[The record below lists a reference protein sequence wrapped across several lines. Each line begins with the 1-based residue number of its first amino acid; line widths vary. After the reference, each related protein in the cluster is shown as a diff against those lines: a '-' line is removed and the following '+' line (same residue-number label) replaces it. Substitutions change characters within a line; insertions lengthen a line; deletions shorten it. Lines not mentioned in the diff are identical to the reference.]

1 MKTIINKI
9 TKPFKRIYVI
19 IGNICYNIKYL
30 CTTNINIELDNN
42 DDKIYNLQDC
52 INKLSNR
59 ITDMDARIDDVTN
72 DVDDKCDIYQ
82 VEDIIYNQI
91 GCVDDFVTYDDMN
104 DIKDDIKGITE
115 TKLYTNLK
123 NRNDKINDVINAKLE
138 VIENHLKAEW
148 SKIDDVNIDLFYDK
162 YNSCLVNKVIEEISN
177 FKVKETKI
185 DTNQGNYSIK
195 EWDLLVNQVVDD
207 IVNRLTAFQDNF
219 NVEINKRN
227 NDDV

>member
-42 DDKIYNLQDC
+42 DDKIYNLQEC
-52 INKLSNR
+52 IDKLSNR

-104 DIKDDIKGITE
+104 DIKGDIKEINN
-115 TKLYTNLK
+115 KL
-123 NRNDKINDVINAKLE
+123 NDINNVVDDNIFIDNNERHAL
-138 VIENHLKAEW
+138 
-148 SKIDDVNIDLFYDK
+148 IDDV
-162 YNSCLVNKVIEEISN
+162 IETI
-177 FKVKETKI
+177 I
-185 DTNQGNYSIK
+185 
-195 EWDLLVNQVVDD
+195 
-207 IVNRLTAFQDNF
+207 NRLKYIKQ
-219 NVEINKRN
+219 
-227 NDDV
+227 

>member
-52 INKLSNR
+52 VDKLSNR

-91 GCVDDFVTYDDMN
+91 GCVDDLLTYDSEVIN
-104 DIKDDIKGITE
+104 DIKDDIK
-115 TKLYTNLK
+115 
-123 NRNDKINDVINAKLE
+123 D
-138 VIENHLKAEW
+138 IEKHLKTEW
-148 SKIDDVNIDLFYDK
+148 NKIDDVNIDLFYDK

-177 FKVKETKI
+177 FKVKEIKI

-195 EWDLLVNQVVDD
+195 EWNLLVNQVVDD
-207 IVNRLTAFQDNF
+207 VVKIIINRLNEQSVQEQYRD
-219 NVEINKRN
+219 IK
-227 NDDV
+227 

>member
-42 DDKIYNLQDC
+42 DDRIYNLQDC
-52 INKLSNR
+52 INKLSSR

-91 GCVDDFVTYDDMN
+91 GCVDDLLTYDSEVIN
-104 DIKDDIKGITE
+104 DIKDDIK
-115 TKLYTNLK
+115 
-123 NRNDKINDVINAKLE
+123 D
-138 VIENHLKAEW
+138 IEKHLKTEW
-148 SKIDDVNIDLFYDK
+148 NKIDDVNIDLFYDK

-177 FKVKETKI
+177 FKVKEIKI

-195 EWDLLVNQVVDD
+195 EWNLLVNQVVDD
-207 IVNRLTAFQDNF
+207 VVKIIINRLNEQSVQEQYRD
-219 NVEINKRN
+219 IK
-227 NDDV
+227 

>member
-1 MKTIINKI
+1 MKYLT
-9 TKPFKRIYVI
+9 RIY
-19 IGNICYNIKYL
+19 NNIKYL
-30 CTTNINIELDNN
+30 CTRSINIELDNN
-42 DDKIYNLQDC
+42 DDKVYNLQDC

-162 YNSCLVNKVIEEISN
+162 YNSCLVNKVIDEISN

-219 NVEINKRN
+219 NVEINNRN